1 MYHASMKRTVI
12 SLPDEVAS
20 LLESEARRR
29 DISVS
34 QVMRQALL
42 AYLGVSE
49 TPPRSIPFAALGSSG
64 QRHTAR
70 DIEEILAAEWDGASN
85 R

>member
-1 MYHASMKRTVI
+1 MKRIVI

-20 LLESEARRR
+20 LLETEARRR
-29 DISVS
+29 DLTVS

-42 AYLGVSE
+42 AYLGMSE
-49 TPPRSIPFAALGSSG
+49 APPRSIPFAALGSSG
-64 QRHTAR
+64 QKHTAR
-70 DIEEILAAEWDGASN
+70 DIEEILAAEWDGASD

>member
-1 MYHASMKRTVI
+1 MKRTVI

-64 QRHTAR
+64 QKHTAR